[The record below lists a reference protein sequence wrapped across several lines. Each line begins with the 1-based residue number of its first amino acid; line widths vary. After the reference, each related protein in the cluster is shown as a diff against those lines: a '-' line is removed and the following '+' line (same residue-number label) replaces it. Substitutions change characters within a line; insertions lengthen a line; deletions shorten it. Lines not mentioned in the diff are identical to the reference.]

1 MKKSLPNIIIF
12 STLLLSSCF
21 EGNFSNSG
29 KSSIDQIDTS
39 DKIEDISIDILNENT
54 TLTVGDT
61 TKLEVR
67 TDDGK
72 EHYFIY
78 ESMDEDIIYVDDDG
92 NISAIS
98 AGHTTIYVSL
108 EEDEDISSS
117 ITFTVK
123 EKDDEE
129 SSSSSED
136 NNEGEYELVFEDNF
150 DGDSL
155 NENYWSYQLGDGS
168 QYGVPSWGNGEAQ
181 SYKKENVQVKDG
193 KLILTA
199 KKENDNGKSYTSG
212 RIRSYKKVEYTYG
225 KIEARMKLPAYSGLW
240 PAFWLLPSDSTSYG
254 TWPNSGEIDIMEA
267 RGRVS
272 DQVSAAVHMASIYN
286 EHFYISERYTLSDN
300 DSISNYHVYSLIWER
315 NDLTFLVDDN
325 VFMHLKQ
332 KSLTNYEGNQGQ
344 PFDTDFYILLNLAVG
359 GSFDN
364 YVMPDDTSLPQS
376 MEVDY
381 VKWYQKN

>member
-129 SSSSSED
+129 SPSSSED